1 MEKTYPKMNLRESV
15 AQLFRCLHDLVA
27 LRCVRH
33 GEKGFA
39 TGSEKKSSPGVERLM
54 ELCDHIKGWDIDSQD
69 LYERDGYV
77 AQLWSDKCTCERV
90 VVILKE
96 NCKKGCFPVIYLPV
110 PAQAGVEAV
119 LSDALCK
126 AGNQCELQ
134 KAA

>member
-1 MEKTYPKMNLRESV
+1 MEKVYPKRTLKESI
-15 AQLFRCLHDLVA
+15 AQLFRCLYDLVA
-27 LRCVRH
+27 LRSVRS
-33 GEKGFA
+33 GEGSA
-39 TGSEKKSSPGVERLM
+39 IESEKKYSPGVERLL

-77 AQLWSDKCTCERV
+77 AQLWSDKCTCNKV

-96 NCKKGCFPVIYLPV
+96 NCKKGCFPVLYLPV
-110 PAQAGVEAV
+110 PVEAEVEAV

-126 AGNQCELQ
+126 VGNQCELQ